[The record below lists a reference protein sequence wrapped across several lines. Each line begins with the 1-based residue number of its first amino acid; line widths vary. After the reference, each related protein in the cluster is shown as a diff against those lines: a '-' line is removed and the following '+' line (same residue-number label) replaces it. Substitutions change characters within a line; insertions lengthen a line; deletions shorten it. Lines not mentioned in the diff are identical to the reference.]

1 MTRHITHAGLAALVL
16 LLGAGPARADLT
28 GFIGGSNQ
36 SQSPGAVVSSNP
48 EHSFRTTTGLAVGFG
63 LLIVGF
69 EVEWAHTG
77 GDSLGDNACSDV
89 RVTCVPSLTTAMGN
103 LLVQTPRGV
112 LPLQLYGTVGAGGY
126 RERYSP
132 FDQNDYGFGT
142 NLGGGAKINLVGP
155 LRLRLDYRIFKL
167 GNDSYHG
174 TPQRFYAG
182 ANISF

>member
-1 MTRHITHAGLAALVL
+1 MSRNVVRAALAALVIVA
-16 LLGAGPARADLT
+16 GATPARADLT
-28 GFIGGSNQ
+28 GFIGGS
-36 SQSPGAVVSSNP
+36 SQSRAPGSVVSSDP
-48 EHSFRTTTGLAVGFG
+48 ERSFRTTTGLAVGFG

-69 EVEWAHTG
+69 ELEWAHTG
-77 GDSLGDNACSDV
+77 GDSFGENACSDV
-89 RVTCVPSLTTAMGN
+89 KVTCVPSLTTVMGN

-112 LPLQLYGTVGAGGY
+112 LPVQLYGTVGGGGY

-132 FDQNDYGFGT
+132 LDENDYGFGT
-142 NLGGGAKINLVGP
+142 NVGGGVKINLVGP

-182 ANISF
+182 ANLAF

>member
-1 MTRHITHAGLAALVL
+1 MTRYVVRGALAALLIVA
-16 LLGAGPARADLT
+16 GARPARADLT
-28 GFIGGSNQ
+28 GFIGGSSQ
-36 SQSPGAVVSSNP
+36 SQSPGSVVSSDP
-48 EHSFRTTTGLAVGFG
+48 QRSFRTTTGLAVGFG

-69 EVEWAHTG
+69 ELEWAHTG
-77 GDSLGDNACSDV
+77 GDSVGENACSDV
-89 RVTCVPSLTTAMGN
+89 KVTCAPSLSTVMGN
-103 LLVQTPRGV
+103 LLVQTPHGV

-132 FDQNDYGFGT
+132 FDVNDYGFGT
-142 NLGGGAKINLVGP
+142 NVGGGAKINLVGP
-155 LRLRLDYRIFKL
+155 LRLRVDYRIFKL